1 LGFRL
6 SWVMLGRGRTN
17 PVRFR
22 YRLPVASFATVLIDD
37 FQGIRSGNVT
47 VQTNSN

>member
-17 PVRFR
+17 PVLFL
-22 YRLPVASFATVLIDD
+22 YRLPVALFATVLIDD
-37 FQGIRSGNVT
+37 LRGIRSGNVT
-47 VQTNSN
+47 VRTNSN